1 MPPKRKLETL
11 SWISILGTIFALLYL
26 NNLLRNIVTYRQLTL
41 GGKQEPLHD
50 LLFCDWLRDYA
61 PEKVVAYLTRDAI
74 HILVGVWIFATIL
87 WWLIGTAGRGIPR
100 TIAHVTLLEV
110 VLLPFF
116 GLTQILT
123 IVPDSSAHCNQDTH
137 QEGVQW
143 IFTSVAFHSC
153 GDMLW
158 SSDLVQFLIFVKVA
172 LDLSRGHCRRCGTAV
187 GVLLRVLAIL
197 WGLAICILI
206 FVSKYQYSMD
216 VLITLVLVPLVMEN
230 KRLFRV
236 SQRCFVSKRRY
247 FERQNYERAPETE
260 ITDMVLERDV

>member
-100 TIAHVTLLEV
+100 TIMSPSGGGAPT
-110 VLLPFF
+110 FF
-116 GLTQILT
+116 GLTQLT
-123 IVPDSSAHCNQDTH
+123 IVPTHPRTATRTRTKRASSGSSPASP
-137 QEGVQW
+137 
-143 IFTSVAFHSC
+143 FTPVE
-153 GDMLW
+153 
-158 SSDLVQFLIFVKVA
+158 
-172 LDLSRGHCRRCGTAV
+172 
-187 GVLLRVLAIL
+187 
-197 WGLAICILI
+197 IC
-206 FVSKYQYSMD
+206 SGPR
-216 VLITLVLVPLVMEN
+216 TCPVPHLCQG
-230 KRLFRV
+230 R
-236 SQRCFVSKRRY
+236 
-247 FERQNYERAPETE
+247 P
-260 ITDMVLERDV
+260 